1 MAHATSLPSLRTHV
15 SGAAALGPNLSE
27 AVEYAMASRSAATRR
42 AYPLLERVSYLDR
55 NVRRCKYVAY
65 MGRTKKPWPRRP
77 LPCWLYGRLYRGRNA
92 FLHGNPVSPKTLQP
106 SDLKVSLF
114 WLAPSLYRLAL
125 TGALDLSF
133 SLKLSKRPTNEQIGK
148 FGAARVKFNEYQMIA
163 ERALLR
169 ARK

>member
-1 MAHATSLPSLRTHV
+1 M
-15 SGAAALGPNLSE
+15 
-27 AVEYAMASRSAATRR
+27 
-42 AYPLLERVSYLDR
+42 LEKVSYLDR
-55 NVRRCKYVAY
+55 NVRRRKYVAY

-77 LPCWLYGRLYRGRNA
+77 LACWLYGRLYRGRNA

-106 SDLKVSLF
+106 SDMKASLF

-133 SLKLSKRPTNEQIGK
+133 PAKLPKGATEVKIGK
-148 FGAARVKFNEYQMIA
+148 FVAERMEFNRAQMTA